1 MIVVIIDCGSGNL
14 RSVTKALEHAA
25 AEAGVSAS
33 VQVTRSPDEV
43 LHADR
48 IVLPGQGAFASCLA
62 GLQSVDGLREA
73 LDEAVHVRGK
83 PYFGICVGM
92 QLMADVGEE
101 HGEHAG
107 FGWIPGRV
115 VPLKPSDPTLKI
127 PHMGWNSLDVHAP
140 SHPMLANLPDQP
152 HVYFVHSYQLSP
164 ANPADCLASADY
176 GGPVTAVVGRDN
188 LIGTQFHPEKSQA
201 VGLNMLQTF
210 LRWEP

>member
-83 PYFGICVGM
+83 PYFGILRWHATDGGCGVRS
-92 QLMADVGEE
+92 MASTQAL
-101 HGEHAG
+101 AG
-107 FGWIPGRV
+107 F
-115 VPLKPSDPTLKI
+115 
-127 PHMGWNSLDVHAP
+127 
-140 SHPMLANLPDQP
+140 
-152 HVYFVHSYQLSP
+152 
-164 ANPADCLASADY
+164 
-176 GGPVTAVVGRDN
+176 
-188 LIGTQFHPEKSQA
+188 QA
-201 VGLNMLQTF
+201 AWC
-210 LRWEP
+210 R